1 MNTGDLHI
9 SAIRNEV
16 RVHQISK
23 HANVEE
29 EEKQFIQVP
38 LAWQTKQWTAKD
50 GHILIPTSSDYLTL
64 QDKKNF
70 KI

>member
-29 EEKQFIQVP
+29 EEKQFI
-38 LAWQTKQWTAKD
+38 
-50 GHILIPTSSDYLTL
+50 
-64 QDKKNF
+64 
-70 KI
+70 